1 MTGYVVI
8 KVVWYLFILWVRV
21 VLIVVECMVIV
32 SEIIIQV
39 GC

>member
-1 MTGYVVI
+1 MMGYVVI
-8 KVVWYLFILWVRV
+8 KVVGYLFILWVRV